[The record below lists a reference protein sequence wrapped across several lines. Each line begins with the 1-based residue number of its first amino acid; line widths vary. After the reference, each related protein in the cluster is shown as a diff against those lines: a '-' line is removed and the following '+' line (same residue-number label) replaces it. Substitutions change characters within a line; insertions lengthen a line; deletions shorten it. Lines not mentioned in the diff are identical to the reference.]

1 MDRYKG
7 PARLEWWANSSTCLG
22 HKEIDLNV
30 QVQDSAWQASATYL
44 DSPAATDQ
52 EAWSWLLELSPN
64 VELVLPG
71 SERAH
76 IEVRVEEAAD
86 GHVTLGT
93 P

>member
-1 MDRYKG
+1 MDRYEG

-22 HKEIDLNV
+22 YKEIDLSV
-30 QVQDSAWQASATYL
+30 QVEGVDWRAGAAYREL
-44 DSPAATDQ
+44 PKATDR
-52 EAWSWLLELSPN
+52 EAWSWLLELSPY

-71 SERAH
+71 PDRAH

-86 GHVTLGT
+86 GHVTLST